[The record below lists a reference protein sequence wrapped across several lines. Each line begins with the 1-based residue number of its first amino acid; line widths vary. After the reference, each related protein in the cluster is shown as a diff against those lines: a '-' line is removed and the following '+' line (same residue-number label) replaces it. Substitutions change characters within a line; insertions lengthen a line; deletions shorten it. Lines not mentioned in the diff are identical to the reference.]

1 MSEETPAGYE
11 SLPLCSAILSKEL
24 FLRRQP
30 RVEIHKSFP
39 PGPQRSLAA
48 SSALSSKTYSMQTI
62 LFQHGGK
69 SRAFPL
75 LSILYARR
83 GNLICSNE
91 NETAEAVS

>member
-1 MSEETPAGYE
+1 MSEETPAGHG

-48 SSALSSKTYSMQTI
+48 SSALSSKTYSMQTV

-69 SRAFPL
+69 NRVFPL
-75 LSILYARR
+75 IGILYVGFDDFIR
-83 GNLICSNE
+83 
-91 NETAEAVS
+91 